1 MDKIA
6 LQKASSVFEY
16 FYNEALSEFGPKNAQ
31 RLAQIPADY
40 VYNELIASGGNC
52 YINEKCCLKYCNEVL
67 DRDFDKFD
75 PELKKLVYEKASGVS
90 VGNVSER
97 EINNKLRSYR
107 RKGNVNKIYND
118 SLQRFRTQREFDL
131 SELMGA
137 LNLNAGAGNDLVDLM
152 GSVNLNRRNAPTTMD
167 LDFSSLNLNEGDMRT
182 RMDLES
188 ANLNKRKSSKP
199 SDLKFK
205 KIKLQ

>member
-1 MDKIA
+1 
-6 LQKASSVFEY
+6 
-16 FYNEALSEFGPKNAQ
+16 
-31 RLAQIPADY
+31 
-40 VYNELIASGGNC
+40 
-52 YINEKCCLKYCNEVL
+52 
-67 DRDFDKFD
+67 
-75 PELKKLVYEKASGVS
+75 
-90 VGNVSER
+90 
-97 EINNKLRSYR
+97 
-107 RKGNVNKIYND
+107 
-118 SLQRFRTQREFDL
+118 
-131 SELMGA
+131 MGA

-199 SDLKFK
+199 SDLDFK